1 MPATF
6 GLFGDLLII
15 SKNTKITAFTPGQFL
30 IKKNSI
36 YFLFLQL
43 NYMDL
48 SYSLKKI
55 WKNMKKKIW
64 KNMKKI
70 RKI

>member
-1 MPATF
+1 MPGTF

-48 SYSLKKI
+48 SYKENLEKYEKENLE
-55 WKNMKKKIW
+55 KYEKD
-64 KNMKKI
+64 
-70 RKI
+70 

>member
-1 MPATF
+1 MPGTF

-36 YFLFLQL
+36 YFRFLQL

-48 SYSLKKI
+48 S
-55 WKNMKKKIW
+55 KKIW

>member
-48 SYSLKKI
+48 SYKENLEKYEKENLE
-55 WKNMKKKIW
+55 KYEKD
-64 KNMKKI
+64 
-70 RKI
+70 